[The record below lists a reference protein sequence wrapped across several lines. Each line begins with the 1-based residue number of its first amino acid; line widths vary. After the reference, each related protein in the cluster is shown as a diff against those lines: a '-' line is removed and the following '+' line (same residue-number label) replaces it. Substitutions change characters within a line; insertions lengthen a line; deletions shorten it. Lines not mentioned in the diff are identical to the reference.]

1 MDEPTEKQGRI
12 SDNETLQIY
21 KRIIF
26 IWWSFDRKAL
36 LKIKTL
42 IINKFLF
49 DGYLTESNF

>member
-26 IWWSFDRKAL
+26 I
-36 LKIKTL
+36 
-42 IINKFLF
+42 
-49 DGYLTESNF
+49 